1 MIKLDMKRLRETLT
15 DRMKEMVEKDGM
27 KGEVVLFVQ
36 PPEDP
41 RAASYVASKKKI
53 LEDIGLISVVACK
66 KGKLSDDK
74 DYTQRELMDIL
85 QVSLEEYIPTLIQLP
100 YGNVNLG
107 ELPYWMSNEE
117 CDVTAGD
124 IDVDRL
130 FPESLASLSHGDSY
144 NYMLPCTV
152 NGIKHIINDY
162 LFDDPWKP
170 WSKNILYGQTVVVI
184 GRGELVGRPLSR
196 LLQDSGASV
205 ISLNAGSSKELIA
218 KCCKMADIVISAV
231 GVHGVIKSDYFN
243 DDQRVLIVD
252 AGVSFKDGKLY
263 GDLEKPLFDDNESEL
278 MYKPR
283 LTYTPHIGGVGP
295 MTVLSVVENGLK
307 LLFRK
312 RMMEIPHLDVE
323 KFKQKIE
330 EMGYECL

>member
-1 MIKLDMKRLRETLT
+1 MIKFDMKRVRETLT
-15 DRMKEMVEKDGM
+15 DRMKEIVEKYGM

-66 KGKLSDDK
+66 KGKLPDDAF
-74 DYTQRELMDIL
+74 DAQTEITDIL
-85 QVSLEEYIPTLIQLP
+85 QLSLEQYIPTLIQLP
-100 YGNVNLG
+100 YGKINLG
-107 ELPYWMSNEE
+107 ELPYWMSNDD
-117 CDVTAGD
+117 CDITASD

-162 LFDDPWKP
+162 LFDNPWKP
-170 WSKNILYGQTVVVI
+170 WSRNLLYGQTVVVI

-205 ISLNAGSSKELIA
+205 ISLNAGSSKELIE

-231 GVHGVIKSDYFN
+231 GVHGVIKTDYF
-243 DDQRVLIVD
+243 DDNQRVLIVD

-263 GDLEKPLFDDNESEL
+263 GDLEKPLFNDIESER
-278 MYKPR
+278 MYKTR

-295 MTVLSVVENGLK
+295 MTVLSVVENSLK
-307 LLFRK
+307 LLSRK
-312 RMMEIPHLDVE
+312 RMMEMSYMNVE
-323 KFKQKIE
+323 QIKQRIE